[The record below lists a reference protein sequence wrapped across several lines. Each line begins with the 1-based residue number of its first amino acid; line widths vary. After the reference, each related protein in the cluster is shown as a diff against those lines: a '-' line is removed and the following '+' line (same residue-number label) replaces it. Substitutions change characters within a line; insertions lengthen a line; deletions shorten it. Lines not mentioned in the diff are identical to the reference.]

1 MIKAMWRISL
11 PLNSH
16 LTFQPM
22 AYGRLL
28 FGADIPYSQRNMIGG
43 IWFNHYVDHQMPFVG
58 TGQIERTD
66 NMFIALQLQLQQRI
80 MDNNYI
86 LLGAVG
92 AQRADKIREILRHG
106 PLTGTQI
113 SYFYNSMFGPLG
125 ASLGYSTTS
134 HKPYFYIN
142 LGFEF

>member
-1 MIKAMWRISL
+1 
-11 PLNSH
+11 
-16 LTFQPM
+16 
-22 AYGRLL
+22 
-28 FGADIPYSQRNMIGG
+28 MIGG

-106 PLTGTQI
+106 PLIGTQI